1 MSWKILVKELIF
13 GKFVGLQLAS
23 LLKLESFT
31 PSVTFSTCLKYVLMV
46 VAVSLNKAL
55 PTF

>member
-23 LLKLESFT
+23 LLKLDSFT
-31 PSVTFSTCLKYVLMV
+31 PSVTLSTCLKYVLMV
-46 VAVSLNKAL
+46 VAVPLNKAL

>member
-1 MSWKILVKELIF
+1 MSWKILAKELIF

-23 LLKLESFT
+23 LLKLDSFT
-31 PSVTFSTCLKYVLMV
+31 PSVTLGTCLKYVLMV

>member
-13 GKFVGLQLAS
+13 GKLVGLRLAS
-23 LLKLESFT
+23 LLKLDSFT
-31 PSVTFSTCLKYVLMV
+31 PSVTLGTCLKYVLMV